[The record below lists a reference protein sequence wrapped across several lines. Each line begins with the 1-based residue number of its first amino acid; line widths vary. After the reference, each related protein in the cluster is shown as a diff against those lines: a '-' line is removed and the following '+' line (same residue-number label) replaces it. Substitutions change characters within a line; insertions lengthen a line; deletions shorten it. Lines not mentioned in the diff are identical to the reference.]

1 MSQKSRIQSVQAKQ
15 WPIAKIGIAIVLS
28 AALVA
33 VLTHYASR
41 IESKLPQRD
50 SIAYWSAAVLLIHHS
65 DPYNN
70 TAVLDLERKHGYEN
84 SRPLVLRTPPWSLFM
99 ILPLAF
105 LSPLWAWVTW
115 LAVLVFCLMAGLRLC
130 RRLYGRDDVPANA
143 LTIVAYLFAPV
154 AACVVAGQMGLVLML
169 GVVLFLYLEKD
180 RPFLAGA
187 ALIFP
192 LAKPHLLSLL
202 WIAFVLWVVLRRK
215 SKVAYGLASAFV
227 IANLIALAFDPH
239 VFIHY
244 RAMLVQQDISYEF
257 IPALSGMLRLLFFR
271 RYFWAQFVPVAI
283 GVLWSVLYIRANWKT
298 WNWRE
303 HGPAL
308 LVVSV
313 LVTPYEWISDETILL
328 PAVLQAVVFVY
339 TARNALRLGS
349 KLAVFWFALLDLLLL
364 LILRAQVP
372 FSTGIYFWSSLV
384 WFGWYFYARRVYRRF
399 LKSGVNAP
407 VAAQTAS

>member
-1 MSQKSRIQSVQAKQ
+1 MATLDTNRSSRLKVA
-15 WPIAKIGIAIVLS
+15 IAS
-28 AALVA
+28 ALTFALLA
-33 VLTHYASR
+33 LLAHFASR
-41 IESKLPQRD
+41 IENKLPQRD
-50 SIAYWSAAVLLIHHS
+50 SIAYWSAAELLVHHS
-65 DPYNN
+65 DPYN
-70 TAVLDLERKHGYEN
+70 TASVLDLERKHGYEN

-105 LSPLWAWVTW
+105 LSAFWAWVAW
-115 LAVLVFCLMAGLRLC
+115 LAVLVFCLMAGLRLS
-130 RRLYGRDDVPANA
+130 RRLYARDDVPANA

-180 RPFLAGA
+180 HPFFAGA

-192 LAKPHLLSLL
+192 LAKPHLLSLF

-244 RAMLVQQDISYEF
+244 RAMLVQQNISYEF

-271 RYFWAQFVPVAI
+271 RYFWAQFVPLAI
-283 GVLWSVLYIRANWKT
+283 GIVWSFLYIRANWST
-298 WNWRE
+298 WNWHE
-303 HGPAL
+303 HGSAL

-328 PAVLQAVVFVY
+328 PAILQAVAFVY
-339 TARNALRLGS
+339 TARNVLRFGS
-349 KLAVFWFALLDLLLL
+349 KLALFSFAVLDMLLL

-399 LKSGVNAP
+399 LQSGTHAP
-407 VAAQTAS
+407 VAAQTVP